1 MRNDGGSMM
10 EAWLHLVWNDVS
22 VLLAHGHLAEGL
34 LVPILRHHDVI
45 PVWIRAEYRGWDLSL
60 WFWINH
66 DIVNRIIMTSKYE
79 ELKYVHDP
87 WSKHLGSPW
96 SWNHVIVN
104 GITVIQKYKE
114 YKDVNSSTLVHIGND
129 IKIQGI
135 KRYQSSTLVHRP
147 REVWCQVVERSGK
160 LQVSCTWEPLRGK
173 TLWCFTI
180 WSPNS
185 GPLRP
190 LGPYWDH
197 WEVKHGCTW
206 PWDIKYGCTWL
217 AVLKEGSNRGVDKQ
231 NHGWVLFSN
240 DNFPTHLARDSGSLI
255 FIRLTTI
262 SGPASSKFL
271 SSQTWWLS

>member
-1 MRNDGGSMM
+1 MSIQ
-10 EAWLHLVWNDVS
+10 APWSTLV
-22 VLLAHGHLAEGL
+22 
-34 LVPILRHHDVI
+34 
-45 PVWIRAEYRGWDLSL
+45 
-60 WFWINH
+60 
-66 DIVNRIIMTSKYE
+66 MTSKYKE
-79 ELKYVHDP
+79 
-87 WSKHLGSPW
+87 SK
-96 SWNHVIVN
+96 
-104 GITVIQKYKE
+104 GI
-114 YKDVNSSTLVHIGND
+114 NP
-129 IKIQGI
+129 
-135 KRYQSSTLVHRP
+135 STLVHRP